1 MRLKSVLRGEQ
12 KREGVPIR
20 TNENISA
27 EDTKVVAARSPEY
40 NDDDDDDDQPSSS
53 NMAASGRQKQSRVTL
68 MVRGKANKPA
78 LKTVNID
85 DDELQRRWKEEK
97 AREEEERADM
107 KRLTLGQHMRIEMEE
122 EKALL
127 AQLHSSRKGN
137 ARKK

>member
-1 MRLKSVLRGEQ
+1 
-12 KREGVPIR
+12 
-20 TNENISA
+20 
-27 EDTKVVAARSPEY
+27 
-40 NDDDDDDDQPSSS
+40 
-53 NMAASGRQKQSRVTL
+53 

-137 ARKK
+137 ARKNPSRPSFPKPHLEGEW